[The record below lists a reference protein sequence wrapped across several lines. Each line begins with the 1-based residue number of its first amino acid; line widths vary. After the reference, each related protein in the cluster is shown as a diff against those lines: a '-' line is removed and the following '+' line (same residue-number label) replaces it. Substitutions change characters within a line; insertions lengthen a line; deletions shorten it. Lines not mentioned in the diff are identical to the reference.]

1 MEYFKDDLEL
11 KETMRKLE
19 LVGEEVFT
27 QNTIQH
33 FPCEYLP
40 EGLDGETYIKI
51 FRKKMACIRYEFWKI
66 LDRTGGKSD
75 DPET

>member
-1 MEYFKDDLEL
+1 MKRLEQ
-11 KETMRKLE
+11 
-19 LVGEEVFT
+19 VGEEVFT
-27 QNTIQH
+27 ENTIQH

-40 EGLDGETYIKI
+40 EGLTGETYIKI